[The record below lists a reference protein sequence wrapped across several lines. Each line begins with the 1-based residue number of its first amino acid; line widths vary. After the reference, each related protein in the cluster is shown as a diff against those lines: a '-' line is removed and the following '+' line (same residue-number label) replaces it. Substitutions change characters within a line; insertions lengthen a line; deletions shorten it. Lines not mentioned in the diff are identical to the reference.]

1 MTVYMSV
8 GDFCSFQIADMDY
21 AGESGMFLVNL
32 NISVC
37 LESGQPCGTVI
48 PVFVNSLLPKE
59 VCQRGQDFIN
69 NGMLVL
75 IDTQNTNEQEGLRC
89 TPADHG
95 YM

>member
-1 MTVYMSV
+1 MTVLYVLDDASIHCMTVYMSV

-21 AGESGMFLVNL
+21 GGEAGMFLVNL

-69 NGMLVL
+69 NGMLQL
-75 IDTQNTNEQEGLRC
+75 IDT
-89 TPADHG
+89 
-95 YM
+95 